1 MGKPKRFKITNR
13 VLISL
18 IIIVAILLLYAL
30 VTGPKK
36 IPKVSVPIKGKIAIV
51 IDDWGYNLNNL
62 ETLKKIR
69 YPITTSILPNLSYS
83 KVLARE
89 LHKHNF
95 EIILHLPME
104 PREKFRLEEN
114 TIMASMDD
122 SAIRSI
128 INRDLLNVPYVVGVS
143 NHMGSKATED
153 SATLM
158 SIFNELKKRG
168 LYFLDSFVSSKSIC
182 AKIAGSVALPFV
194 KRNVFLDNEKNP
206 EYIKKQLHKLIEIAS
221 RYGQAV
227 GIGHDCK
234 TTLEVLKEVMPEIE
248 KQGYKFVYVS
258 QLAR

>member
-1 MGKPKRFKITNR
+1 MGKPKRFKITYR

-18 IIIVAILLLYAL
+18 IIIVAALLLYTL
-30 VTGPKK
+30 VTRPKK
-36 IPKVSVPIKGKIAIV
+36 IPKVSLPIKGKIAIV

-69 YPITTSILPNLSYS
+69 YPVTASILPNLSYS
-83 KVLARE
+83 KALARE
-89 LHKHNF
+89 LHKHNI

-104 PREKFRLEEN
+104 PREKFRLEQD
-114 TIMASMDD
+114 TIMVSMDD

-128 INRDLLNVPYVVGVS
+128 INRDLLNVPYAVGVS

-153 SATLM
+153 SATIK

-182 AKIAGSVALPFV
+182 AKMAGSVALPFA
-194 KRNVFLDNEKNP
+194 KRNVFLDNEENP

-227 GIGHDCK
+227 GIGHDRK
-234 TTLEVLKEVMPEIE
+234 TTLEALKEVMPEIE